1 MWVYM
6 EQGNK
11 GLLGIW
17 SSVLGFYHAAESR
30 SIPCFFTS
38 LVWKEGAFWD
48 FSKRGVMVADAVSAR
63 SVAVIQDMS
72 HTFKLVKETKKS
84 NSNEGNGDE

>member
-1 MWVYM
+1 
-6 EQGNK
+6 
-11 GLLGIW
+11 
-17 SSVLGFYHAAESR
+17 
-30 SIPCFFTS
+30 
-38 LVWKEGAFWD
+38 
-48 FSKRGVMVADAVSAR
+48 MVADAVSAR